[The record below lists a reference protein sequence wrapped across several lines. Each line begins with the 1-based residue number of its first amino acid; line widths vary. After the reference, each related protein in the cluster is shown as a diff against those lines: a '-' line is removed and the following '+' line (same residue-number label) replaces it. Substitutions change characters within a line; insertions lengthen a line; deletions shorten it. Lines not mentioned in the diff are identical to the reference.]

1 MDGYKIFLNY
11 LQPTIVVS
19 LPLIMKTYLRVL
31 GYAFKYKKELTL
43 HIFFIVLAVVF
54 SGLTFQMIKPL
65 LEFLFYAGDK
75 AVLQKP
81 EFSWGVT
88 YITSYIEYYSSH
100 LLREESPQKALLFVA
115 GVVVGF
121 NVIGNIFR
129 YIANLYLAHIRTK
142 VVENIRTDIYE
153 KLLYLDIPFFEKR
166 NKGDVLNRLT
176 SDVVEV
182 EQTVSTTFEGLLRD
196 PITIIFYLY
205 LMIVASWQLTVFLLF
220 SLPIAAILIS
230 FVTKSLKRNALGI
243 QNVNGQL
250 MSTGDETLM
259 NMRIIKAF
267 HAEKYLSNIFDK
279 LNREY
284 TRLSKKQWYKRAL
297 APLFSESSGVMTIG
311 IIMLYGGQL
320 VYNKEMAAAGFITYI
335 ALVSQII
342 RPAKALSQSFG
353 NIFKGVASAER
364 IFEVV
369 DAKSS
374 IKEIENPIKINGTAV
389 LIL

>member
-1 MDGYKIFLNY
+1 
-11 LQPTIVVS
+11 
-19 LPLIMKTYLRVL
+19 MKTYLRVL